1 MSTNDTTCSH
11 TAEAPVLPADPHAPA
26 LSARER
32 QVAELLA
39 YGATYGEVARMLGVS
54 INTVRAFV
62 RAIYGKLDV
71 CCKAELARHA
81 IRLGIATTP

>member
-1 MSTNDTTCSH
+1 
-11 TAEAPVLPADPHAPA
+11 V
-26 LSARER
+26 RER

-71 CCKAELARHA
+71 CCKAELARQA
-81 IRLGIATTP
+81 IRLGIATAP